1 MAKRSLQS
9 ALARKEEPTPPELTS
24 PAAAEKRAAPP
35 DARVATSLRMPP
47 ELMIRLKTLAVRER
61 TRVND
66 IIIEAIENHLAM
78 KGDRAA

>member
-24 PAAAEKRAAPP
+24 PAPAAKRTAP